1 MKTPGQKASQAHER
15 RLEKVLDGSRTAA
28 SGAFWSR
35 KGDVRSERF
44 LAEHKYTAAK
54 SFSLK
59 SAELKKIE
67 TEALLVGR
75 IPIFCISLGNR
86 DYVLLMEEDFIEL
99 SGISDTQM

>member
-1 MKTPGQKASQAHER
+1 MKTEGQKQSQAHEK
-15 RLEKVLDGSRTAA
+15 RLEKVLGGSRTAA

-59 SAELKKIE
+59 ASELKKIE

-75 IPIFCISLGNR
+75 VPIFCIALDGK
-86 DYVLLMEEDFIEL
+86 DYVVVLEDDFIEL
-99 SGISDTQM
+99 AELGDTP

>member
-1 MKTPGQKASQAHER
+1 MKTPGQKQSQAHEK
-15 RLEKVLDGSRTAA
+15 RLESVLAGKRTAA

-59 SAELKKIE
+59 ASELKKVE

-75 IPIFCISLGNR
+75 VPIFCIALDGK
-86 DYVLLMEEDFIEL
+86 DYVVLLEDDFVEL
-99 SGISDTQM
+99 AELGDTP

>member
-1 MKTPGQKASQAHER
+1 MKSHGQKQSQAHEK
-15 RLEKVLDGSRTAA
+15 RLEKVLGGSRTAA

-35 KGDVRSERF
+35 KGDVRSEKY

-59 SAELKKIE
+59 SSELKKVE

-75 IPIFCISLGNR
+75 VPIFCVSLDNR
-86 DYVLLMEEDFIEL
+86 DYVVLLEEDFIEL
-99 SGISDTQM
+99 AELGDTP

>member
-1 MKTPGQKASQAHER
+1 MKTPGQKASQAHEK
-15 RLEKVLDGSRTAA
+15 RLEKVLGGSRTAA

-59 SAELKKIE
+59 ASELKKIE

-75 IPIFCISLGNR
+75 VPIFCIALDGK
-86 DYVLLMEEDFIEL
+86 DYVVVLEDDFIEL
-99 SGISDTQM
+99 AELGDTP